1 MSNFN
6 ESLKKALELHK
17 NKKLDEALAIYKKL
31 LEIDN
36 VNPKLLLFIGT
47 LYLDYKNFK
56 EAKKYLE
63 KCIEIDKK
71 NIFAFNSLAIGY
83 EKIGQKDKALDLYQK
98 SIQISDKNADTFFRI
113 GNLHSKNKEYEI
125 AIKNYEK
132 AIALNPNFLFAYV
145 NLANTQFELK
155 HYEAAIS
162 NYKKALSVNKKF
174 IPGYLNLFKALKKIK
189 KYTGAINCCD
199 EVIKIDSKNINA
211 YINKGDI
218 LILLKKYK
226 DAIECYEKATKIN
239 PNHDFLLGKLLVA
252 KMFIHD
258 WSDYGVLKKK
268 IIKNIENK
276 LNPIHPSMLLAILD
290 KPELHLQLSKNFT
303 SKNINFQIS
312 KKEMFLEKKS
322 KINIG
327 YFSSDFYDHATLRLM
342 MNVFKYHNR
351 SKFNFYGFYFGK
363 IKEDFATKE
372 LKNYLNDFFYIENLN
387 VEEIQSICREIK
399 IDIAVD
405 LKGLTLNNKINI
417 FKNRIAPIQINYLG
431 YPGTTGL
438 KSMDYI
444 IADKVIIPEENF
456 KFYSEKVIHLPG
468 CYQPNIKNKEI
479 LKVIKSRKSY
489 GLNENKFT
497 FCSFNNSYKITPN
510 IFKIWL
516 EILQETPN
524 SQLWMIVSDV
534 EGAKNLEKF
543 TLSNGIDPQ
552 RIIFADFVNE
562 KEHLNRIK
570 LADVFLDT
578 FPINAHTTA
587 SDAIRM
593 GVPIITLKG
602 DSFASRVASSILH
615 QCDMDDFITTSY
627 TEYKNKAIE
636 LYNDN
641 IKLSLIKKKLDNI
654 TENSSLFD
662 SKIITENLEKIYLE
676 VYNKKI

>member
-1 MSNFN
+1 MNNFN
-6 ESLKKALELHK
+6 ESLKEALELHK
-17 NKKLDEALAIYKKL
+17 NKKLGEALEIYKKL

-47 LYLDYKNFK
+47 LYLDNKNFK

-63 KCIEIDKK
+63 KCIEVDKK
-71 NIFAFNSLAIGY
+71 NIFAVNNLAIGY
-83 EKIGQKDKALDLYQK
+83 EKIGQKDKAIELYQK
-98 SIQISDKNADTFFRI
+98 SIQISDKNSDTFFRV
-113 GNLHSKNKEYEI
+113 GNLYSKNKEYKV
-125 AIKNYEK
+125 AIENYEK
-132 AIALNPNFLFAYV
+132 AIAINPNFLFAYV
-145 NLANTQFELK
+145 NLANAQFEFKL
-155 HYEAAIS
+155 YDVAIN
-162 NYKKALSVNKKF
+162 NYKKALSINKKF
-174 IPGYLNLFKALKKIK
+174 IPAYSNLFGAFKKIR
-189 KYTGAINCCD
+189 KYNGAVKCCD
-199 EVIKIDSKNINA
+199 EIIKIDNENINA
-211 YINKGDI
+211 YLDKGDI
-218 LILLKKYK
+218 LMLLKKYK
-226 DAIECYEKATKIN
+226 NAIECYEKVIEIN
-239 PNHDFLLGKLLVA
+239 PNQKLALGKLLIA

-258 WSDYGVLKKK
+258 WVDYDLLKNK
-268 IIKNIENK
+268 IINKIENN
-276 LNPIHPSMLLAILD
+276 LDPIHPSMLLAILD
-290 KPELHLQLSKNFT
+290 QPKLHLKLSKNFT
-303 SKNINFQIS
+303 NKNLNSQS
-312 KKEMFLEKKS
+312 YKKEINVEKKS
-322 KINIG
+322 KINVG
-327 YFSSDFYDHATLRLM
+327 YFSTDFYDHATLRLM
-342 MNVFKYHNR
+342 MNVFKYHDKNT
-351 SKFNFYGFYFGK
+351 FNFYGFYFGD

-456 KFYSEKVIHLPG
+456 KFYSEKVLHLPG
-468 CYQPNIKNKEI
+468 CYQPNIKNRKI
-479 LKVIKSRKSY
+479 SKLVKSKKNY

-516 EILQETPN
+516 EILQETTN

-534 EGAKNLEKF
+534 EGAKNLKKF
-543 TLSNGIDPQ
+543 TLDNGIDPQ

-587 SDAIRM
+587 SDVLRA

-602 DSFASRVASSILH
+602 ESFASRVASSILH
-615 QCDMDDFITTSY
+615 QCDMDDLITTSY

-641 IKLSLIKKKLDNI
+641 IKLSLIKKKLENI
-654 TENSSLFD
+654 TEKSSLFD
-662 SKIITENLEKIYLE
+662 SKIITKNLEKIYLE
-676 VYNKKI
+676 VYSKKI

>member
-1 MSNFN
+1 MNNFN

-17 NKKLDEALAIYKKL
+17 NKKFDEALEIYKKL

-47 LYLDYKNFK
+47 LYLDYQNFN
-56 EAKKYLE
+56 EAKKYLK
-63 KCIEIDKK
+63 KCIQIDKR
-71 NIFAFNSLAIGY
+71 NIFAFNNLAIGY
-83 EKIGQKDKALDLYQK
+83 EKIGQRRKALDLYQK

-113 GNLHSKNKEYEI
+113 GNLHSKNKDFEI
-125 AIKNYEK
+125 AFKNYEK
-132 AIALNPNFLFAYV
+132 AISLNPNFLFAYV
-145 NLANTQFELK
+145 NLANTQLELK

-162 NYKKALSVNKKF
+162 NYKNALSVNKKF
-174 IPGYLNLFKALKKIK
+174 IPGYMNLFKALKKLK
-189 KYTGAINCCD
+189 KYTEAIKCCD
-199 EVIKIDSKNINA
+199 EIIKIDSKNINA
-211 YINKGDI
+211 YLNKGDI
-218 LILLKKYK
+218 LIILKKYK
-226 DAIECYEKATKIN
+226 DAIEYYEKAAKIN
-239 PNHDFLLGKLLVA
+239 PNHGFLLGKLLIA

-290 KPELHLQLSKNFT
+290 QPELHLQLSKNFT
-303 SKNINFQIS
+303 NKNIDFQIS
-312 KKEMFLEKKS
+312 KKEIFFEKKS

-342 MNVFKYHNR
+342 MNVFRFHDKN
-351 SKFNFYGFYFGK
+351 KFNFYGFYFGNS
-363 IKEDFATKE
+363 KEDFATKE
-372 LKNYLNDFFYIENLN
+372 LKSYLNDFFYIEYLSLD
-387 VEEIQSICREIK
+387 EICLLCRKIK

-405 LKGLTLNNKINI
+405 LKGLTFSNKIDI
-417 FKNRIAPIQINYLG
+417 FKNRVAPIQINYLG
-431 YPGTTGL
+431 YPSTTGL
-438 KSMDYI
+438 ESMDYI
-444 IADKVIIPEENF
+444 IADKVIIPEKNS

-479 LKVIKSRKSY
+479 SKIKVSKKKC
-489 GLNENKFT
+489 GLDQNKFT

-524 SQLWMIVSDV
+524 SQLWIIVSDV
-534 EGAKNLEKF
+534 EGAKNLKKL
-543 TLSNGIDPQ
+543 TLDNGISSQ

-578 FPINAHTTA
+578 FPYNAHTTA
-587 SDAIRM
+587 SDAIRA

-602 DSFASRVASSILH
+602 ESFASRVASSILH
-615 QCDMDDFITTSY
+615 QCDMEDLITTSF

-641 IKLSLIKKKLDNI
+641 IKLSLIKKKLKNI
-654 TENSSLFD
+654 TEKSLLFD
-662 SKIITENLEKIYLE
+662 SKIITKNLEKIYLD
-676 VYNKKI
+676 VYNKEI